1 MASISQTATSETRS
15 AHRTRASRSGS
26 RFCTTPTASSAGASR
41 KTRRCRNLS
50 ACITRLL
57 RSFRTVGS
65 GFRAPI
71 REFGCWCFLLALL
84 SAAHSKFRISSNDGV
99 TTVTYKTRYEVE
111 MLSPP
116 YMSMPRP
123 TFSGQPANILYDKT
137 YSLKI
142 SLPKGTK
149 KVQAALLDVGY
160 STHGVHMSQRWVELD
175 ATLNSQTKLTIRGP
189 KTTGLYPPGECR
201 ACSKSAP
208 CRFS

>member
-1 MASISQTATSETRS
+1 MWGLFPRSVSATRS
-15 AHRTRASRSGS
+15 KSRI
-26 RFCTTPTASSAGASR
+26 P
-41 KTRRCRNLS
+41 
-50 ACITRLL
+50 
-57 RSFRTVGS
+57 
-65 GFRAPI
+65 
-71 REFGCWCFLLALL
+71 
-84 SAAHSKFRISSNDGV
+84 SNDGV

-201 ACSKSAP
+201 ACP
-208 CRFS
+208 RILPYHFS